1 MFRSLVGWMVWM
13 TAITVVFETSA
24 VRADDARPEEVLKDR
39 GLKRSGSNYILAA
52 ELDVQKKVN
61 EARSFS
67 QQLKYALMQRDAFE
81 QGVHDQK
88 AMIQELTEQ
97 RIFLNQQLQQN
108 LPVVQHNQLVAE
120 FNIVTDR
127 LNLLRGQ
134 AADPNWKQKIDEE
147 VPRRRAAYIQAV
159 LDLRQL
165 VDSTAGRYAE
175 LAKDVAVKDALT
187 TLGSKSKS
195 TLKLGPSRDFQDKV
209 KLLEKI
215 EKSVLTE
222 AVELRRRGGVYEVD
236 VTLNKNETVPMI
248 FDTGASYV
256 TISADLARRIGL
268 TPQATDGRIQLH
280 VADGSVIEARQT
292 TIPSVRVGK
301 FTLNN
306 VACAVMPADKR
317 YVMPL
322 LGQTFINQFT
332 HKIEAGRLML
342 SKVETEP
349 PATKSSTTKK
359 TAKSKRSTKT
369 ATGKNAAS
377 VRGNSDSP

>member
-1 MFRSLVGWMVWM
+1 
-13 TAITVVFETSA
+13 
-24 VRADDARPEEVLKDR
+24 
-39 GLKRSGSNYILAA
+39 
-52 ELDVQKKVN
+52 
-61 EARSFS
+61 
-67 QQLKYALMQRDAFE
+67 MQRDAFE
-81 QGVHDQK
+81 QGVQDQK
-88 AMIQELTEQ
+88 AMVRELTEQ

-120 FNIVTDR
+120 FNDVTDR
-127 LNLLRGQ
+127 LNLLRAQ
-134 AADPNWKQKIDEE
+134 AADPNWKQEIDKE
-147 VPRRRAAYIQAV
+147 VPQRRAAYIQAV

-165 VDSTAGRYAE
+165 VDSTTEQYAE
-175 LAKDVAVKDALT
+175 LAEDDAIKDALSD
-187 TLGSKSKS
+187 LGAKSKS

-222 AVELRRRGGVYEVD
+222 DVELRRRGGVYEVD
-236 VTLNKNETVPMI
+236 VTLNKKETVPMI
-248 FDTGASYV
+248 FDTGASFV
-256 TISADLARRIGL
+256 TISAELARRIGL
-268 TPQATDGRIQLH
+268 TPQATDRPIQLH
-280 VADGSVIEARQT
+280 VADGSVIEARQM

-317 YVMPL
+317 DVPPL

-332 HKIEAGRLML
+332 HKIEAGRLIL

-349 PATKSSTTKK
+349 PAAKTSTTKK

-369 ATGKNAAS
+369 ATGKNAAA